1 MWQVLCYLPNKC
13 RNLAF
18 RMFKIHDT
26 LGVTVPKLRPAPQK
40 QTIYATFAPPK
51 SACHNTFN
59 ARMKQLFT
67 FLILLG
73 YGSLFAQN
81 FENYEP
87 QRSSGKLPEDFTR
100 AVTEAVKASEADI
113 PGKKTREDKEFILSS
128 AFSLNRIMLGGKVLF
143 NDPMSAFANRVA
155 DGLLKNDPALRAK
168 VRIYIVKSPYVN
180 AFATSEGA
188 IFINIGLLAQLENE
202 AQLAYILAHE
212 IVHVDKKHSLDEFKK
227 KVDISQGK
235 GVYRDLSNSEKLLAR
250 SAYSKEKEQEAD
262 ELGFLDFYDK
272 SGYSYAA
279 IAGVFDILKYGH
291 LPIDEIAFDKSFF
304 ENPGFNFPKSYTL
317 AELTPINTDDE
328 EEDEEST
335 HPALAARRAVLE
347 KLIATRNNEGR
358 KDYVVGES
366 EFTRIR
372 NIARFEL
379 CRLQLLEA
387 DYNNAIYNAY
397 VLLKQFPGNRYLL
410 KVVGHSLFWISFNNE
425 NLGKS
430 FYKDT
435 EGESQQ
441 LAYLLYKLS
450 SKQKDL
456 DMVTVAFATRL
467 KQLFPTD
474 SEIDLLLKES
484 IRHTVESHEIDDKDL
499 YTVYMNSLSD
509 SVKNVQAEKVDSAA
523 KEKKADETRKTKY
536 QKIAG
541 SKTAAKTVLNG
552 DPADSLNFHRYVLA
566 AYMDS
571 IRVRGMF
578 RDAYAKMKD
587 DDARESS
594 SERARRRGLDYK
606 YGKAAGPVR
615 KVIVVDPY
623 YFGIVVGK
631 DKKIKYL
638 KNEQEEKDL
647 VDRIEE
653 CGKAAG
659 IATDIIEPKTF
670 TEDDVE
676 KYNEMVILDEWL
688 GERMLSDSRD
698 IESASQT
705 PVTSIGYNQ
714 IKKIID
720 AHGTEYAM
728 WTVSLFEQRSRKRGP
743 LIAMMAIFPPLIP
756 ILIHR
761 AINGGSVSH
770 FMALAFN
777 LETGELK
784 LSNSKTIWDN
794 NYAYVKNS
802 NIYFVFHQL
811 KQTDKK

>member
-1 MWQVLCYLPNKC
+1 
-13 RNLAF
+13 
-18 RMFKIHDT
+18 
-26 LGVTVPKLRPAPQK
+26 
-40 QTIYATFAPPK
+40 
-51 SACHNTFN
+51 
-59 ARMKQLFT
+59 MKHFFT

-73 YGSLFAQN
+73 SGSLFAQN

-100 AVTEAVKASEADI
+100 AVAEAVKASEADI
-113 PGKKTREDKEFILSS
+113 PGKKTREDKEFIMSS

-143 NDPMSAFANRVA
+143 NDPMSAFANKVA
-155 DGLLKNDPALRAK
+155 DGLLKNNPALRSK

-180 AFATSEGA
+180 AFATAEGA

-227 KVDISQGK
+227 EVDISKGK
-235 GVYRDLSNSEKLLAR
+235 GVYRDLNNSEKLLAR

-262 ELGFLDFYDK
+262 ELGFLDFYEK
-272 SGYSYAA
+272 SGYSYTA

-291 LPIDEIAFDKSFF
+291 LPIDEISFDKSFF
-304 ENPGFNFPKSYTL
+304 ENPGFSFPKSYTL

-335 HPALAARRAVLE
+335 HPALGARRQVLE
-347 KLIATRNNEGR
+347 KLISTRNNEGR
-358 KDYVVGES
+358 KDYVVGEG
-366 EFTRIR
+366 EFAHIR

-379 CRLQLLEA
+379 CRLQLLDA
-387 DYNNAIYNAY
+387 DYNNAVYNAY

-410 KVVGHSLFWISFNNE
+410 KIIGHSLFWISFNNE

-467 KQLFPTD
+467 KQQFPAD
-474 SEIDLLLKES
+474 PEIDLLLKES
-484 IRHTVESHEIDDKDL
+484 VRHTVESHEISDKDL
-499 YTVYMNSLSD
+499 YTVYMNSLTD
-509 SVKNVQAEKVDSAA
+509 SAKTVQAEKTDSVAR
-523 KEKKADETRKTKY
+523 EKKADETKKTKY
-536 QKIAG
+536 QKIAS
-541 SKTAAKTVLNG
+541 SKTAKTVVNG

-571 IRVRGMF
+571 TRIRGMF
-578 RDAYAKMKD
+578 RDAYAKVNSD
-587 DDARESS
+587 EESS
-594 SERARRRGLDYK
+594 KETSAAKARRRGLDYK
-606 YGKAAGPVR
+606 YGKAAGPVH

-647 VDRIEE
+647 VDRIED

-659 IATDIIEPKTF
+659 VETDIIEPKMF
-670 TEDDVE
+670 TQDDVQ

-688 GERMLSDSRD
+688 GERLLSDSRD
-698 IESASQT
+698 VENAAQT

-720 AHGTEYAM
+720 AHETEYAM

-761 AINGGSVSH
+761 VINGGSVSH

-784 LSNSKTIWDN
+784 LSNAKTIWDN
-794 NYAYVKNS
+794 NYGYVKNS